1 VSAMSEPEF
10 RDEPRSWPALAVAG
24 LRRHATV
31 LYALGAVVFGLFLLL
46 GVAVLVHIEV
56 TSVPVIARAETASD
70 VEYSADVFLPGL
82 YLNLTLY
89 AVAFATC
96 VHGLVNSWGEPDG

>member
-1 VSAMSEPEF
+1 MSEPEF
-10 RDEPRSWPALAVAG
+10 RDEPRSWRALFVAG
-24 LRRHATV
+24 VRRHATT
-31 LYALGAVVFGLFLLL
+31 LYAVGAVFFGLFVLV
-46 GVAVLVHIEV
+46 GVAILVHIEV
-56 TSVPVIARAETASD
+56 TSVGAIARVEAASD

-96 VHGLVNSWGEPDG
+96 VHGLVKSWGEADG